1 MTSRRVLPRSI
12 HSVFSSSYLRTYVG
26 YVEDRPFE
34 RAFLLSRT
42 TFRGSCNNIF
52 LRVSSYRG
60 YKLRENYRSISF
72 LADFLLFRAPN
83 IRISFRVYFFPFP
96 FAVKRNLYE
105 STRNL
110 DLDRSKGAKL
120 CGEIISRRKI
130 KRKRKRK
137 RKKKMSRFPAGGSSR
152 IATID
157 RKFVESVEEVELRS
171 CRVSRLYVNSTARYP
186 S

>member
-110 DLDRSKGAKL
+110 DLDRSKGAKRDYL
-120 CGEIISRRKI
+120 EK
-130 KRKRKRK
+130 KNKKEK
-137 RKKKMSRFPAGGSSR
+137 EKEKKKMSRFPAGGSSR